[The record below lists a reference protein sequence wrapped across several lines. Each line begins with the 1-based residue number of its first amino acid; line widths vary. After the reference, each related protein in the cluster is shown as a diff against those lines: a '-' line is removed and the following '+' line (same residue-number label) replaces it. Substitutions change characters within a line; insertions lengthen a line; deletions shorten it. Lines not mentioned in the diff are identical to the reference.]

1 MVRPEARA
9 GTAPERRVVLLG
21 ASNLTRGCHT
31 VLQLARHV
39 WGGPLDVLAAWGR
52 GRSYGWRSRLLG
64 RELPGIATCGLW
76 DALDRRQPV
85 PLAALITDIG
95 NDLLYGAE
103 TDQIAEWVEICLT
116 RLSRADATITMTMM
130 PMRNIETLSPRR
142 FDFFRK
148 LLFPGKAI
156 NLDAIV
162 ANARALD
169 AQLQSLGRRFGVVV
183 IEQRPEWYGLDP
195 IHLKMTSWKRAWSEI
210 LSSWNPSAAP
220 LAKVHV
226 SLTRW
231 LRLHSLAQADRSLL
245 GRNYRRAQP
254 VARVQRDITLSLY

>member
-1 MVRPEARA
+1 MTHARPGGE
-9 GTAPERRVVLLG
+9 PERRVVLLG

-31 VLQLARHV
+31 VLQLARQI

-52 GRSYGWRSRLLG
+52 GRSYGWSSRFVG

-76 DALDRRQPV
+76 DTLARRKPV

-103 TDQIAEWVEICLT
+103 VAQIAEWIETCLT
-116 RLSRADATITMTMM
+116 RLSRADATITMTKM
-130 PMRNIETLSPRR
+130 PMSNIETLSPRR

-148 LLFPGKAI
+148 LLFPGKQI
-156 NLDAIV
+156 DFDTIL

-169 AQLQSLGRRFGVVV
+169 LQLQTLAKKFRVAV
-183 IEQRPEWYGLDP
+183 IEQRTDWYGLDP
-195 IHLKMTSWKRAWSEI
+195 IHLKMTSWRRAWSEI
-210 LSSWNPSAAP
+210 LSPWNPHVQSP
-220 LAKVHV
+220 AKVRR

-231 LRLHSLAQADRSLL
+231 LRLHSLAQEERTLY
-245 GRNYRRAQP
+245 GRNQRRTQP
-254 VARVQRDITLSLY
+254 VACIHRDITLSLY